1 MINLNNNI
9 LLQIETI
16 AANSNSSCD
25 DFFTG
30 LWSGLVV
37 SKDATNK
44 KIMRKLAKELN
55 VYPRGANV
63 YAELRN
69 YLLNGIAI

>member
-1 MINLNNNI
+1 ML
-9 LLQIETI
+9 EDVY
-16 AANSNSSCD
+16 AD
-25 DFFTG
+25 R
-30 LWSGLVV
+30 
-37 SKDATNK
+37 KKNK